1 MVKNKNYALKLGYGY
16 NWVFHKGWVLGV
28 SEAPLIGLRVG
39 YINDPSQQKTSFGM
53 SNQMRLSLIYNYKTK
68 WFFGAVCRWDMALI
82 YDRAHADGQQ
92 SLARSFGRLPFQSMV
107 KE

>member
-82 YDRAHADGQQ
+82 YDREHTLMANNL
-92 SLARSFGRLPFQSMV
+92 SLEASAGFRFNLW
-107 KE
+107 